1 MKLKSISIFLVLII
15 IPLLAEATNAQNMIA
30 RSQLRSEFA
39 LKENRIKYKEE
50 LDGKIDVIFNSEL
63 SSDTEADWQSL
74 FREIG
79 LVYYKND
86 KIHNAIKKGIS
97 FTPSASLSFVKSLV
111 ETIIILYPTEY
122 SDFVRNLWNNTNDPT
137 LFAYCSHHLLNCCDL
152 SSEIVSEELLT
163 RFPNWENIPQ
173 FKFMKYYLV
182 NPNTKTPD
190 LSELLSHD
198 FMNGKTIIYSLHRK
212 DRTFSGITI
221 IKKPDGSFVKNEND
235 SIFYVKQLAKSVSG
249 LPGYLSQG
257 DTPQGIFSIVGF
269 YVSPTESIGPTAN
282 VLTRIPFEVSTQLF
296 YHGRVDKKNFIKSDY
311 KDLLPENWKNYFP
324 MYESFY
330 AGKTGRRKIV
340 MHGSVDDL
348 SFYEGQAYYPLTPSK
363 GCLTT
368 KEIWSEVDGR
378 NIESEQSKLMNAF
391 FSTGNIKGFLVVVNI
406 DDKEEDIKIEDILPY
421 IN

>member
-1 MKLKSISIFLVLII
+1 
-15 IPLLAEATNAQNMIA
+15 MID
-30 RSQLRSEFA
+30 RSQLRSDFA
-39 LKENRIKYKEE
+39 LKESRINYKEE
-50 LDGKIDVIFNSEL
+50 LDRKIDVIFNSEL
-63 SSDTEADWQSL
+63 SSDTEAEWQSL
-74 FREIG
+74 FRELG
-79 LVYYKND
+79 LIYYKNENV
-86 KIHNAIKKGIS
+86 HNAIKKGILFS
-97 FTPSASLSFVKSLV
+97 PSASFSFVKALV
-111 ETIIILYPTEY
+111 ETIIILYPNEY
-122 SDFVRNLWNNTNDPT
+122 ADFVKNLWDDTDDPT
-137 LFAYCSHHLLNCCDL
+137 LFAYCSHHLLNYHDL
-152 SSEIVSEELLT
+152 STEIVSEELLT

-173 FKFMKYYLV
+173 LKFMKYYLD

-198 FMNGKTIIYSLHRK
+198 FMKGKTIIYSLHRK
-212 DRTFSGITI
+212 NRTHSGITI

-296 YHGRVDKKNFIKSDY
+296 YHGKVDKINFTKTDY

-348 SFYEGQAYYPLTPSK
+348 SFYEGQPYYPLTPSK

-368 KEIWSEVDGR
+368 IEIWSEIDGR
-378 NIESEQSKLMNAF
+378 NIESEQAKLMNAF
-391 FSTGNIKGFLVVVNI
+391 FSTGNIKGFLVVINI
-406 DDKEEDIKIEDILPY
+406 DDEEEDIKIEDILPY
-421 IN
+421 LK